1 MSEKRCAFITGS
13 SSGIG
18 LGIADAFAQSGMRV
32 ILHGLE
38 PLDQMKQIAAG
49 LAEKT
54 GQEVD
59 CVSLDLGNQSAMEKF
74 FSENSSRFQAVDIL
88 VNNAGIQFVSSVEN
102 FPIEKWNLLLQLH
115 LTVPFFLARTFLPQ
129 FRQKN
134 FGRIINIASV
144 HGMVASENKSAYVSA
159 KHGVIGLTK
168 TIALETAGSG
178 ITCNAICPGWVRTPL
193 VEAQIE
199 AKAKD
204 LGLSIADAAKELLR
218 EKQPSLAFTETS
230 DIGAMA
236 LFLCSEA
243 ARNLTGQSIAIDGA
257 WTAR

>member
-1 MSEKRCAFITGS
+1 MSEKRCALITGS

-18 LGIADAFAQSGMRV
+18 LGIAETFARNGMRV

-38 PLDQMKQIAAG
+38 PEEKLRGIASQ
-49 LAEKT
+49 LAQKT
-54 GQEVD
+54 GQEISSF
-59 CVSLDLGNQSAMEKF
+59 SLDLSNLNAVEKF
-74 FSENSSRFQAVDIL
+74 FAEHTEQFKAVDIL
-88 VNNAGIQFVSSVEN
+88 VNNAGIQHVSPVET
-102 FPIEKWNLLLQLH
+102 FPLEKWNLLLQLH
-115 LTVPFFLARTFLPQ
+115 LTMPFLLSRLFLPQ
-129 FRQKN
+129 FRQKK

-199 AKAKD
+199 AKAKQQ
-204 LGLSIADAAKELLR
+204 GLSNHDAAIELLR
-218 EKQPSLAFTETS
+218 EKQPSLAFTETA
-230 DIGAMA
+230 DIGALA
-236 LFLCSEA
+236 LFLCSDA
-243 ARNLTGQSIAIDGA
+243 ARNLTGQSIAMDGA

>member
-1 MSEKRCAFITGS
+1 MSEKHCALITGS

-18 LGIADAFAQSGMRV
+18 LGIAEVFAQNGIQV

-38 PLDQMKQIAAG
+38 PEDQLKKIASHLSAKTKQDI
-49 LAEKT
+49 
-54 GQEVD
+54 D
-59 CVSLDLGNQSAMEKF
+59 FISLDLGNQSTLEKF
-74 FSENSSRFQAVDIL
+74 FTEKMSRFQNVDIL
-88 VNNAGIQFVSSVEN
+88 VNNAGIQHVS
-102 FPIEKWNLLLQLH
+102 PIETFPLDKWNLLLQLH
-115 LTVPFFLARTFLPQ
+115 LTVPFYLSRIFLPQ
-129 FRQKN
+129 LRQKK

-178 ITCNAICPGWVRTPL
+178 VTCNAICPGWVRTPL

-204 LGLSIADAAKELLR
+204 LGISIPDAAKELLR

-230 DIGAMA
+230 DLGAMA
-236 LFLCSEA
+236 LFLCSDA
-243 ARNLTGQSIAIDGA
+243 ARNLTGQSIALDGA